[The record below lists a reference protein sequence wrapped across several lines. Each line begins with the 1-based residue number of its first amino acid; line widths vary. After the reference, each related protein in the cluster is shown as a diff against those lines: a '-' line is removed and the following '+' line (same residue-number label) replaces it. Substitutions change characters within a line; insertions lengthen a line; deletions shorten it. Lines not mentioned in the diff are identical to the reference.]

1 MKKEIINDP
10 DKLKKLIIGVTETS
24 MKTKGWAVKL
34 GTFYQN
40 NPDLKKWF
48 LYEAGS
54 GLFKFTGEKSSGT
67 SYKEL
72 KSSVANKIVVF
83 NAEGGIADG
92 YKKKDGKTLLQWA
105 EDPVNIAALDV
116 KNIDISYKTQQTTG
130 FASVRIAAHYESEL
144 PMLQEEITRLHE
156 QYLLN
161 EGVFSWVKDKVSVLF
176 DKIKNAVKTFVENVI
191 KKFING
197 LKKLAEKGHHLFM

>member
-1 MKKEIINDP
+1 MD
-10 DKLKKLIIGVTETS
+10 
-24 MKTKGWAVKL
+24 TKGWAVEL

-40 NPDLKKWF
+40 NPELKKWF

-54 GLFKFTGEKSSGT
+54 GLFKFTGEKSGGKPYT
-67 SYKEL
+67 AD
-72 KSSVANKIVVF
+72 KSPVANKIVVF
-83 NAEGGIADG
+83 NAEGGIKGG
-92 YKKKDGKTLLQWA
+92 YEDKTILDWA
-105 EDPVNIAALDV
+105 EDPVNIAALNV

-144 PMLQEEITRLHE
+144 PMLQEEITTLHE

-176 DKIKNAVKTFVENVI
+176 DKIKNAVKIFVEKVI
-191 KKFING
+191 TKFIDG
-197 LKKLAEKGHHLFM
+197 LKVLAEKGHALFMEAMGIEGSVTIPVPSW